1 VARETAAD
9 IAADLR
15 SAAEPAVAGAI
26 SRVAFMVLAVLMV
39 PVGILILIATFVAF
53 AVVTALIH
61 PTGPV
66 ASVFTLAWLL
76 VTLGA
81 LVFVFRVIY
90 RRAPRRL
97 RAAWAH
103 GVEPRRAT
111 EVIRADRIDAAETT
125 ALTSVAAPQPSLAEL
140 DARLAPAEPSGARER

>member
-1 VARETAAD
+1 MARETAAD

-81 LVFVFRVIY
+81 LVVVFRAIY
-90 RRAPRRL
+90 RRLPRRL
-97 RAAWAH
+97 RAAYAD
-103 GVEPRRAT
+103 GVEPRHAKA
-111 EVIRADRIDAAETT
+111 VMAADSGPTPTVPAAR
-125 ALTSVAAPQPSLAEL
+125 LSLAEL
-140 DARLAPAEPSGARER
+140 DARLAPPAQPSEGREG